1 MTQVTGIALCRM
13 GERVNVLRANGP
25 ETFKR
30 WLSGGNQGLGE
41 PAVEEL
47 LIDWMPP
54 LLTQEEEDRLAG
66 AVFL

>member
-1 MTQVTGIALCRM
+1 
-13 GERVNVLRANGP
+13 VLRANGP

-30 WLSGGNQGLGE
+30 WLSGGNQGLGQ